1 MKRVDLLIP
10 ICLVTSSFCMP
21 GKKLL
26 KTFMIGRYA
35 YNIYE
40 ENYYVHDDNVDG
52 AFYVVYRANHK
63 PSICSAWMKASRNDT
78 VFTTGSYLVQ
88 NNKLLFKE
96 VYHLNHAAADSMLK
110 TFQAA
115 TNGDLVL
122 KEVLQFKN
130 GVVNK
135 TLY

>member
-1 MKRVDLLIP
+1 MKKVALIIP
-10 ICLVTSSFCMP
+10 LCLVASSFCLP

-26 KTFMIGRYA
+26 KTFIIGKYA

-40 ENYYVHDDNVDG
+40 ENYYVHDDNVD
-52 AFYVVYRANHK
+52 ASFFVVYRVNHK

-78 VFTTGSYLVQ
+78 VLTTGSYTVQ
-88 NNKLLFKE
+88 KNRLWFKE
-96 VYHLNHAAADSMLK
+96 VYHVNHPEADSMVK
-110 TFQAA
+110 TFEAA
-115 TNGDLVL
+115 PNGDLVL
-122 KEVLQFKN
+122 KEVLQFKS